1 MKLNTEKIIARKD
14 GKIGWMIINNPEK
27 RNAISL
33 SMREAMTQ
41 VFNEYDKDPEVRV
54 LIIRGSGGK
63 AFISGADISEFKDIR
78 SNYDAE
84 EKYAKATEIMTKAMN
99 AFKKPI
105 LAMIEGY
112 CVGGGVATA
121 IACDMRIA
129 TKDTKYG
136 IPAAKFVVP
145 SRGSR
150 THVQLVLLSKNFED
164 IFTFSSLRK
173 SQFIFE
179 YFFLILFVIN
189 SFTFKSASVTGLFR
203 STDFK
208 SSSLTSD

>member
-63 AFISGADISEFKDIR
+63 AFISGADFSEFKDIR

-84 EKYAKATEIMTKAMN
+84 EK
-99 AFKKPI
+99 
-105 LAMIEGY
+105 
-112 CVGGGVATA
+112 
-121 IACDMRIA
+121 
-129 TKDTKYG
+129 
-136 IPAAKFVVP
+136 
-145 SRGSR
+145 
-150 THVQLVLLSKNFED
+150 
-164 IFTFSSLRK
+164 
-173 SQFIFE
+173 
-179 YFFLILFVIN
+179 
-189 SFTFKSASVTGLFR
+189 
-203 STDFK
+203 
-208 SSSLTSD
+208 